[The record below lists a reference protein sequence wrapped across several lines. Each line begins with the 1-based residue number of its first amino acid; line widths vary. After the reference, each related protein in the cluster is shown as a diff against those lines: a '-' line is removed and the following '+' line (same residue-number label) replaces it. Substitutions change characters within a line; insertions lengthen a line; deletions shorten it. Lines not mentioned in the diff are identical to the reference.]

1 MKKHEVA
8 QAIARETS
16 ITCSQALDAIDTLTT
31 LIIETVARGEHVT
44 LQDIGRFDSRMWKGR
59 PYKPPMSVDRQADKS
74 TTYDVPSHRI
84 PTFRP
89 SSKFRKAVR
98 EATQ

>member
-44 LQDIGRFDSRMWKGR
+44 LQDIGRFDSREWKGR
-59 PYKPPMSVDRQADKS
+59 PYKPPDKS
-74 TTYDVPSHRI
+74 TTYDIPSHRI

-98 EATQ
+98 EATQKETKP